1 MGKGFLWEMWEDL
14 LYVNSIG
21 YLHTKIAIGYIQLN
35 NVQNLRLSR
44 NHFYRKATEV
54 PSAHNEKS
62 NVRSSQGCSLRN
74 VAMGGHPS
82 AVWRPNGTCG
92 VRTEDGR
99 HRSARKTSLCAV
111 YCAESCGRLD

>member
-1 MGKGFLWEMWEDL
+1 MLQFEYPQRVYKLQMPDIKNYKNLEDIRQGFKTKL
-14 LYVNSIG
+14 LSEPES
-21 YLHTKIAIGYIQLN
+21 LLSCKRQRC
-35 NVQNLRLSR
+35 LRLIMR
-44 NHFYRKATEV
+44 NG
-54 PSAHNEKS
+54 

-111 YCAESCGRLD
+111 YCAESCGRLV